1 MEQIAEQLM
10 HDANKGF
17 INKNDLLIACLETMT
32 ENQIY
37 KMAIKNDFIITEDDS
52 AITNPSNLDDDTDD
66 TQSIQ
71 EKIIDAVLARHGD

>member
-10 HDANKGF
+10 YDANKGF
-17 INKNDLLIACLETMT
+17 INKNDLLLACLETMT

-52 AITNPSNLDDDTDD
+52 AITNPSQIDDD

>member
-10 HDANKGF
+10 YDANKGF
-17 INKNDLLIACLETMT
+17 INKNDLLLACLETMT
-32 ENQIY
+32 ENKIY

-52 AITNPSNLDDDTDD
+52 AITNPSQIDDD

>member
-10 HDANKGF
+10 YDANKGF
-17 INKNDLLIACLETMT
+17 INKNDLLVACLETMT

-52 AITNPSNLDDDTDD
+52 AITNPCNLDDDT
-66 TQSIQ
+66 QSAQ
-71 EKIIDAVLARHGD
+71 ERIIDAVLARHGD

>member
-1 MEQIAEQLM
+1 MEQIAEQLIY
-10 HDANKGF
+10 DANKGF
-17 INKNDLLIACLETMT
+17 INKNDLLLACLETMT

-52 AITNPSNLDDDTDD
+52 AITNPSQIDDD